1 MTEHY
6 YTVGVHGAPT
16 PETAPH
22 GFFYVADGDWTEQ
35 VRYATGALVLTN
47 EQSVWWPAPAPPTE
61 QAPAPEPVKRWD
73 VRWCERLTANVLTID
88 ELRAGAVDLQV
99 AADALNALDRD
110 GVAWGPGRPMA
121 ELPETGRVIVL
132 LTAEH
137 GKGDEFYAY
146 SAEVAHKFIG
156 RVRCWWPLP
165 LPGEATT

>member
-1 MTEHY
+1 MAEHY

-35 VRYATGALVLTN
+35 VKYATGARALTN

-99 AADALNALDRD
+99 AADALNTLDRD
-110 GVAWGPGRPMA
+110 GVAWGPGRPMS
-121 ELPETGRVIVL
+121 ELPETGRVL
-132 LTAEH
+132 
-137 GKGDEFYAY
+137 
-146 SAEVAHKFIG
+146 
-156 RVRCWWPLP
+156 VRMRSGGVTIMWADDIRSDRPDWYLGWWPLP
-165 LPGEATT
+165 LPGEAQA